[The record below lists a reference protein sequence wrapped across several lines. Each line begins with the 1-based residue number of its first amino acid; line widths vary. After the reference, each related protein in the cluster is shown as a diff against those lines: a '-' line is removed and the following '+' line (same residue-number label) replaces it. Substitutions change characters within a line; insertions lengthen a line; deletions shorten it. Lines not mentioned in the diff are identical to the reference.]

1 MVTAVVLLL
10 AAVVLAYVALG
21 VLQRHRRS
29 RIGLNGSTL
38 LAADDS
44 RLGSPTLR
52 SERLRLVGRPDQ
64 LVRIGGQLI
73 PVEQKPRAWRVHD
86 SHVLQVAAECLLV
99 SEVYGA
105 RPRYGLLVLAHGRQ
119 HRVPFTRELEQRLLQ
134 TLARMNA
141 LVETKGEPG
150 PRWMGGRCRACGFFD
165 TCWE

>member
-1 MVTAVVLLL
+1 MVTTVVLLL
-10 AAVVLAYVALG
+10 AAVGLAYKALG
-21 VLQRHRRS
+21 LLQRHRRS
-29 RIGLNGSTL
+29 SIGLNDSTV

-44 RLGSPTLR
+44 RIGSPTLR

-73 PVEQKPRAWRVHD
+73 PVEQEPQAWRVHD

-99 SEVYGA
+99 SDLRGA
-105 RPRYGLLVLAHGRQ
+105 TTLRLLVLAHGRQ
-119 HRVPFTRELEQRLLQ
+119 HRDPFIRELEQRLLQ

-141 LVETKGEPG
+141 LLETNHKPG
-150 PRWMGGRCRACGFFD
+150 PRWMGGRCRACGFFA